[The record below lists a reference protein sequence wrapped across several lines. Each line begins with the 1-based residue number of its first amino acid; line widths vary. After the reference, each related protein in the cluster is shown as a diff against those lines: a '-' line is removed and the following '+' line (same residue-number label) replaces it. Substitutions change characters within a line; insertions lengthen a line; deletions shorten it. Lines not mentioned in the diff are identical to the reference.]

1 LSSPSQTQ
9 GSATWIAGR
18 YRIERAIAEGGMGSV
33 YAVRDEKTGATLA
46 LKRARGVEQ
55 LPHLIEL
62 FEREYRT
69 LASLSHPRII
79 RVHDYGVDGGSPFY
93 TMDLVQGRDLHELAP
108 LPLEKACHYLRDVAT
123 CLALLHARR
132 LLHRDITP
140 RNVRVTDDDHC
151 TLLDFGALTSFGIPE
166 RTVGTPPCIPPE
178 ALRGAPLDQRA
189 DLFSFGALAYWT
201 LTRKHAYRA
210 RSIEELPEIWQRRVV
225 PPSKLVPGIPEQADA
240 LILSLLSLD
249 PNARPSSIAD
259 VVDRLSALCKLPP
272 EDEVTQ
278 RALADSYLTQ
288 TQLVGRTAE
297 LKKLEQHVSDLDEG
311 KGSAVI
317 VHGPS
322 GGGRTRL
329 LRELVLKAQLSGVPS
344 ILVDAAVSRS
354 AYGTAIALLQR
365 VLDAS
370 PDALREATAQAGVLG
385 QLDTSI
391 AARLGQR
398 SETQQAE
405 ISGSWRARVQ
415 EALHR
420 VIGAACAM
428 KPLLLAIDNAD
439 EADEPSLAVLAALR
453 SLTAN
458 KLVLALSSESLG
470 LDADMH
476 VRGESFSWRMLR
488 ERCQTIPLSPF
499 SLDETYDLIGSVF
512 GGAPGSTR
520 LAQWLHQRCAGLP
533 LHLVELIRK
542 LHVMRVVRYVDGLWI
557 VPAELPTADI
567 PAGLSELLAD
577 RLNELS
583 PAARSLAEAI
593 AIQRR
598 SLTRAVCTEL
608 AKEEITGNGATLL
621 LDELVRADV
630 LTDTHEGFRFTHGVL
645 RNVLA
650 SRMTAERKRTL
661 HMRGAEQAL
670 KAASGADTVNA
681 RIAAGWHLLQAGE
694 ESRGADL
701 LADVTYDTVGI
712 RFAFADLQIAAPAL
726 AAALDVYSR
735 QGRSIYER
743 APLLAALA
751 QAGYYEDRR
760 WAIQYGDEAIA
771 AVSKVAGIEL
781 AKKLQPKLGKTL
793 GLLIALATA
802 FVRFKLNR
810 KKAARYGFADLLI
823 LLFGVV
829 TTLTGVAAI
838 ALDTK
843 RAQMVASTL
852 DPFQHLPERLTPV
865 GIRQFCYSLRDIGRE
880 QQAHALRLWTM
891 LTERFNDKR
900 YYPTLPDRAR
910 PLYIGGLWFAR
921 GVFESMRD
929 GRGALEAADQL
940 DRLDIKLYRM
950 IASELR
956 MLHHVNRGEMALAEQ
971 FREQVELHAIQIGS
985 ASQVEYFEPAALILP
1000 LTAMSD
1006 AAGMRAVAQ
1015 RLGELAETTPSLARY
1030 AELAVM
1036 ARELTRADL
1045 LVLGTKQLEASS
1057 EFFGIMDRAMTM
1069 CLAYEPRELIGWA
1082 ATLGFCARALNITGR
1097 HADALRCCERVRQHM
1112 QPEDRM
1118 FVALFLAAEV
1128 ELAVAL
1134 AGTGKVDEAHA
1145 QLDELL
1151 KLHATSDNPLTRGR
1165 IHEAVARVALIT
1177 GERDV
1182 FTHHL
1187 VETRS
1192 WFRNTGTPALVA
1204 RSEALAAYARRSS
1217 MPPPEGS
1224 LRPLSTIGTDGTKGA
1239 TEMSE
1244 SAVEVVTSA
1253 RRVRR
1258 NARGGISL
1266 QPDAIEPDTDAVATV
1281 VQLPDDS
1288 LKP

>member
-1 LSSPSQTQ
+1 
-9 GSATWIAGR
+9 
-18 YRIERAIAEGGMGSV
+18 MGSV
-33 YAVRDEKTGATLA
+33 YAVRDEQTGATLA

-55 LPHLIEL
+55 SPHLIEL

-108 LPLEKACHYLRDVAT
+108 LPLETACRYLRDVAT

-140 RNVRVTDDDHC
+140 RNVRVTPDDRC
-151 TLLDFGALTSFGIPE
+151 TLLDFGALTSFGIPD

-189 DLFSFGALAYWT
+189 DLFAFGALLYWT

-210 RSIEELPEIWQRRVV
+210 RSIEDLPDVWTQRVI
-225 PPSKLVPGIPEQADA
+225 PPSKLAPNIPEQADT

-249 PNARPSSIAD
+249 PNARPVSIAD
-259 VVDRLSALCKLPP
+259 VVERLSSLCKLPP

-278 RALADSYLTQ
+278 RALADSYLSHTL
-288 TQLVGRTAE
+288 LVGRKQE
-297 LKKLEQHVSDLDEG
+297 LEKLEQHVSDVSTG

-344 ILVDAAVSRS
+344 IFVDAAVSRS
-354 AYGTAIALLQR
+354 AYGTATALLQR
-365 VLDAS
+365 VLDVS
-370 PDALREATAQAGVLG
+370 PEAAREAAAHAPVLT
-385 QLDTSI
+385 QLDVSI
-391 AARLGQR
+391 AARLGHHV
-398 SETQQAE
+398 EAQQAD

-420 VIGAACAM
+420 VFAAACTH

-439 EADEPSLAVLAALR
+439 EADDPSLAVLAAVR
-453 SLTAN
+453 SLISN
-458 KLVLALSSESLG
+458 KLVLALSSETLG
-470 LDADMH
+470 LGADLH
-476 VRGESFSWRMLR
+476 ERSESFSWRMLR
-488 ERCQTIPLSPF
+488 ERCQAIPLAPF
-499 SLDETYDLIGSVF
+499 SLDDTYDLIGSVF

-533 LHLVELIRK
+533 LHLVELLRK
-542 LHVMRVVRYVDGLWI
+542 LHVMRVVRYIDGAWVL
-557 VPAELPTADI
+557 PAELPSSDI

-577 RLNELS
+577 RLSELS
-583 PAARSLAEAI
+583 PNARSLAEAI
-593 AIQRR
+593 AIQRS
-598 SLTRAVCTEL
+598 SLTRAACLEL
-608 AKEEITGNGATLL
+608 AKNEVSGNGASLL
-621 LDELVRADV
+621 LDELVRADI

-650 SRMTAERKRTL
+650 TRMSPERKRTL

-670 KAASGADTVNA
+670 KAASGAEAVNA

-712 RFAFADLQIAAPAL
+712 RFAFADLQIAAPAI
-726 AAALDVYSR
+726 AAALDVYAR

-743 APLLAALA
+743 APLLGALA

-760 WAIQYGDEAIA
+760 WALRYGDEALE

-793 GLLIALATA
+793 GLVLALATA
-802 FVRFKLNR
+802 FVRFKLR
-810 KKAARYGFADLLI
+810 ARSLGRYGFADLLI

-838 ALDTK
+838 ALDVK
-843 RAQMVASTL
+843 NAERIASTL
-852 DPFQHLPERLTPV
+852 DPFRHLPDRLTPV
-865 GIRQFCYSLRDIGRE
+865 GIRQFCFSLRDIGRE
-880 QQAHALRLWTM
+880 EQAHALRLWAT
-891 LTERFNDKR
+891 LTERFSDKR
-900 YYPTLPDRAR
+900 CYPTLPERAR

-929 GRGALEAADQL
+929 GRGALDAADAL
-940 DRLDIKLYRM
+940 DRLGLKLYRM

-956 MLHHVNRGEMALAEQ
+956 MLHHFNRGEVALGEQ
-971 FREQVELHAIQIGS
+971 HRAQVELHAIQIGS

-1000 LTAMSD
+1000 FTAMSD
-1006 AAGMRAVAQ
+1006 STGARMVAQ
-1015 RLGELAETTPSLARY
+1015 RLSELADTTPSLARY
-1030 AELAVM
+1030 AELAAM
-1036 ARELTRADL
+1036 AREMARIDL
-1045 LVLGTKQLEASS
+1045 MVLGTKQIEPSS
-1057 EFFGIMDRAMTM
+1057 ELWSLIERSLTVCM
-1069 CLAYEPRELIGWA
+1069 AYEPRSLIGWA
-1082 ATLGFCARALNITGR
+1082 AALGFCARALNLVGR
-1097 HADALRCCERVRQHM
+1097 HDDALRACDRVRSHM

-1118 FVALFLAAEV
+1118 FVALFLAAEL
-1128 ELAVAL
+1128 EHAVAL
-1134 AGTGKVDEAHA
+1134 AGIGRTAESHA
-1145 QLDELL
+1145 LLEELL
-1151 KLHATSDNPLTRGR
+1151 QLHQKSDNPLTRGR
-1165 IHEAVARVALIT
+1165 IHEAVARVALID
-1177 GERDV
+1177 GEHDV

-1187 VETRS
+1187 AETRS
-1192 WFRNTGTPALVA
+1192 WFRATGTPALIA

-1224 LRPLSTIGTDGTKGA
+1224 LRPLSTTGTDIRSA
-1239 TEMSE
+1239 SQISE

-1258 NARGGISL
+1258 NQRGGISI
-1266 QPDAIEPDTDAVATV
+1266 QPSTIAPNTEEIATAA
-1281 VQLPDDS
+1281 LPDDS
-1288 LKP
+1288 RKS

>member
-1 LSSPSQTQ
+1 
-9 GSATWIAGR
+9 
-18 YRIERAIAEGGMGSV
+18 MGSV

-46 LKRARGVEQ
+46 LKRARGVEHS
-55 LPHLIEL
+55 PHLVEL

-79 RVHDYGVDGGSPFY
+79 RVHDYGVDGGAPFY
-93 TMDLVQGRDLHELAP
+93 TMDLVQGRDLHELSP

-140 RNVRVTDDDHC
+140 RNVRITADDHC

-189 DLFSFGALAYWT
+189 DLFSFGALLYWT

-210 RSIEELPEIWQRRVV
+210 RSIEELEDVWKQRVI
-225 PPSKLVPGIPEQADA
+225 PPSKLAPNIPEQADA

-278 RALADSYLTQ
+278 RALAESYLSH

-297 LKKLEQHVSDLDEG
+297 LHKLEEHVSELSQG

-322 GGGRTRL
+322 GSGRTRL
-329 LRELVLKAQLSGVPS
+329 LRELVLKAQLSGVAS
-344 ILVDAAVSRS
+344 IFVDAAVSRS

-365 VLDAS
+365 ALDVS
-370 PDALREATAQAGVLG
+370 PDAVREAQAQAAVLC
-385 QLDTSI
+385 QLDPSI
-391 AARLGQR
+391 AARLGSR
-398 SETQQAE
+398 TETVQAE

-420 VIGAACAM
+420 VIGAACST
-428 KPLLLAIDNAD
+428 KPLLLAIDNAN
-439 EADEPSLAVLAALR
+439 EADEPSLAMLAALR
-453 SLTAN
+453 SLTAH

-470 LDADMH
+470 LDADLH
-476 VRGESFSWRMLR
+476 ERGESFSWRMLR
-488 ERCQTIPLSPF
+488 ERCQPIALAPF
-499 SLDETYDLIGSVF
+499 SLDDTYDLIGSVF

-533 LHLVELIRK
+533 LHLIELIRK

-577 RLNELS
+577 RLSELS
-583 PAARSLAEAI
+583 PNARSLAEAI

-598 SLTRAVCTEL
+598 SLTRAVCLQL
-608 AKEEITGNGATLL
+608 AKDEVSGNGASLMI
-621 LDELVRADV
+621 DELVGSDV
-630 LTDTHEGFRFTHGVL
+630 LTDTHEGYRFTHGVL

-650 SRMTAERKRTL
+650 SRMSAERKRTL
-661 HMRGAEQAL
+661 HMRGAEQAM
-670 KAASGADTVNA
+670 KAADGPDAVNA

-701 LADVTYDTVGI
+701 LADVTYDTIGI

-735 QGRSIYER
+735 QGRSIYEQV
-743 APLLAALA
+743 PLVGALA

-760 WAIQYGDEAIA
+760 WALRYGDEALA
-771 AVSKVAGIEL
+771 AVSKVAGIDL
-781 AKKLQPKLGKTL
+781 AKKLQPKIGKTL
-793 GLLIALATA
+793 GLLVALATA
-802 FVRFKLNR
+802 FVRFKIGAR
-810 KKAARYGFADLLI
+810 RSTRYGFADLLI
-823 LLFGVV
+823 LLFSVV

-838 ALDTK
+838 ALDVK
-843 RAQMVASTL
+843 QAERVASTL
-852 DPFQHLPERLTPV
+852 DPFKHLPERLTPV
-865 GIRQFCYSLRDIGRE
+865 GIRQFCFSLRDIGRE
-880 QQAHALRLWTM
+880 QQAHALRLWTV

-900 YYPTLPDRAR
+900 FYPTLPERAR

-921 GVFESMRD
+921 GIFETMRD
-929 GRGALEAADQL
+929 GRGALDAAEAL

-950 IASELR
+950 IASEVR
-956 MLHHVNRGEMALAEQ
+956 MLHHFNRGEVALGQ
-971 FREQVELHAIQIGS
+971 QYREQVELHAIQIGS

-1000 LTAMSD
+1000 FTAMSD
-1006 AAGMRAVAQ
+1006 GAGMRAVAQ
-1015 RLGELAETTPSLARY
+1015 WLGELAETTPSLARY
-1030 AELAVM
+1030 AELAIM

-1045 LVLGTKQLEASS
+1045 FVLGTKSLEPTS
-1057 EFFGIMDRAMTM
+1057 EFAPIIERAFIQCMG
-1069 CLAYEPRELIGWA
+1069 YEPRELIGWA
-1082 ATLGFCARALNITGR
+1082 AAVGFCARALNLSNR
-1097 HADALRCCERVRQHM
+1097 HADALRCCERVREHM
-1112 QPEDRM
+1112 EPGDRA
-1118 FVALFLAAEV
+1118 FVALFLAAEI
-1128 ELAVAL
+1128 ERAVAL
-1134 AGTGKVDEAHA
+1134 AGVGDAEGARK

-1151 KLHATSDNPLTRGR
+1151 QFHSESDNPLTRGR
-1165 IHEAVARVALIT
+1165 IHEGVARVALIT
-1177 GERDV
+1177 GEHDV

-1187 VETRS
+1187 AETRS
-1192 WFRNTGTPALVA
+1192 WFRATGTPSLIA

-1217 MPPPEGS
+1217 MPPPDGS
-1224 LRPLSTIGTDGTKGA
+1224 LRPLSTVGTNDIPSSQSSA
-1239 TEMSE
+1239 
-1244 SAVEVVTSA
+1244 SAVDVVTSA

-1258 NARGGISL
+1258 NTRGGISL
-1266 QPDAIEPDTDAVATV
+1266 QPSTIAPDTDEIATADV
-1281 VQLPDDS
+1281 PQDDS
-1288 LKP
+1288 GKS